1 MTLKTLKDIDDDCD
15 NSGWIEET
23 MLRQEAIKWYKERYS
38 SKHEIEHAMSIPI
51 RQFIVEFFNLTDED
65 LK

>member
-23 MLRQEAIKWYKERYS
+23 MLRQEAIKWLTWY
-38 SKHEIEHAMSIPI
+38 IEHNKKYYTNW
-51 RQFIVEFFNLTDED
+51 RCVFEDFFNLTDED